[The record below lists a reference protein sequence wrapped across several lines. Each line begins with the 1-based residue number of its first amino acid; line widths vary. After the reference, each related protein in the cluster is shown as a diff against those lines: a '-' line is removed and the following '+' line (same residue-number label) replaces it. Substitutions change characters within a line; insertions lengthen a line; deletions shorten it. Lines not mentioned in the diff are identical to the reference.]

1 MSHAA
6 AESWTFETQRGKAGV
21 QGGGAVPEVSILT
34 PTFNRRAWIPQL
46 VRSVFAQTWLRRRG
60 NVAEWIVL
68 DDGTDPIGDVLQ
80 AAIRET
86 PSAAKELVG
95 APSAAKELGS
105 SGRTPSPGSRRDL
118 ELPLAQGEGVCRIA
132 RARRLSPTSSPD
144 RGRAKENSLTATLTV
159 RYERLTTR
167 LPLGEKRNLLH
178 TLSRGGTL
186 FYFDDDDYHFPE
198 RIDYTMQVLARN
210 PRAMA
215 AGCSELPVWFLPE
228 NTLQVF
234 GPFQDTH
241 ATCGTM
247 AVRRRLILARRFDP
261 EARLAEEASL
271 LDNWRVNLVQLDPW
285 RVIICVAH
293 GENTVEKREVR
304 DRMAARHDST
314 MRRSSA
320 RNPAKI
326 IRDAAAR
333 DFYRAMFQPPN
344 SSSSSLSPSSF
355 AALVGAPSAAKEL
368 GAPTSSS
375 IMITTESAM
384 RTHESNNSG
393 ASS

>member
-1 MSHAA
+1 MKG
-6 AESWTFETQRGKAGV
+6 EGT
-21 QGGGAVPEVSILT
+21 VPEVSILT

-46 VRSVFAQTWLRRRG
+46 VRSIFAQTWLRRRG
-60 NVAEWIVL
+60 RVAEWIVL

-86 PSAAKELVG
+86 G
-95 APSAAKELGS
+95 GS
-105 SGRTPSPGSRRDL
+105 SS
-118 ELPLAQGEGVCRIA
+118 
-132 RARRLSPTSSPD
+132 LS
-144 RGRAKENSLTATLTV
+144 ATLTV

-198 RIDYTMQVLARN
+198 RIDHTMQVLARN

-271 LDNWRVNLVQLDPW
+271 LDNWRVHLVQLDPW

-304 DRMAARHDST
+304 DRMAARNDAP
-314 MRRSSA
+314 MRSSSA

-333 DFYRAMFQPPN
+333 DFYRAMFKP
-344 SSSSSLSPSSF
+344 SSSSSSSRSPSS
-355 AALVGAPSAAKEL
+355 V
-368 GAPTSSS
+368 
-375 IMITTESAM
+375 MITTESAM